1 MKVFSVAG
9 RYIIAL
15 LIVAVCAAAAVLVS
29 RGVDQPGSKF
39 FLIKARQYEYDPPV
53 IHVSRGDTVHIKL
66 VTLDV
71 VHGFFLEGHDID
83 AHVFPSPPHM
93 AVKDA
98 EHPDG
103 FRDVDEIV
111 FVAHTSGKFRFRC
124 SQTCGP
130 LHPFMQGEMIVGPND
145 PYHAGIGAA
154 IGILLAGLFL
164 LYRPA
169 KTDRRSSS

>member
-1 MKVFSVAG
+1 MNNFSKIARYLVAG
-9 RYIIAL
+9 LIVLTCTGLAL
-15 LIVAVCAAAAVLVS
+15 LVAG
-29 RGVDQPGSKF
+29 GVDRAGSKS

-53 IHVSRGDTVHIKL
+53 IHVSRGDTVHIRL

-111 FVAHTSGKFRFRC
+111 FVARSAGKFRFRC

-130 LHPFMQGEMIVGPND
+130 LHPFMQGEMIVGPNY

-154 IGILLAGLFL
+154 IGIFLAAFFL
-164 LYRPA
+164 LYR
-169 KTDRRSSS
+169 KS